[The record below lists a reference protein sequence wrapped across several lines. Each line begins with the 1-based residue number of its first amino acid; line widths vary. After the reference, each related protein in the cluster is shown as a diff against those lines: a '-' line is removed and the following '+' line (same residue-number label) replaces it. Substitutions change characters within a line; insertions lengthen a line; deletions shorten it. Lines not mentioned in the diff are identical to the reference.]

1 MHVSRYD
8 LEDIFFYFQL
18 QCQQVNCCHQGN
30 FARRWW
36 PVLCIRLIL
45 CLCIR
50 VIVITIVVVVDNGDI
65 PRDRW
70 PVGSKP
76 QAPPTIKRLLL
87 LLQSHHHPY
96 LHHRRHHHHH
106 RHRHHHHH
114 QHHHH
119 QHHLCQKKNH
129 LASDGRQDP
138 LRNLVN
144 SSDVPDVEII
154 CQNNS
159 LNPFITQQRR
169 DIVMA
174 PWSADKICWSR
185 DWTFQAWTTL
195 GAKWQL
201 FVIGRPERW

>member
-1 MHVSRYD
+1 M
-8 LEDIFFYFQL
+8 
-18 QCQQVNCCHQGN
+18 
-30 FARRWW
+30 
-36 PVLCIRLIL
+36 LCICLIL

-76 QAPPTIKRLLL
+76 QAPPTIKPLLL

-138 LRNLVN
+138 LRNLAN

-169 DIVMA
+169 DVVMA
-174 PWSADKICWSR
+174 PWSADKIC
-185 DWTFQAWTTL
+185 
-195 GAKWQL
+195 
-201 FVIGRPERW
+201 

>member
-1 MHVSRYD
+1 MTNRCMFPGMI
-8 LEDIFFYFQL
+8 LKIFSFYFQL
-18 QCQQVNCCHQGN
+18 QCQEVNLCHHGN
-30 FARRWW
+30 FTRGRW
-36 PVLCIRLIL
+36 PVLCICLIL

-76 QAPPTIKRLLL
+76 QAPPTIKPLLL
-87 LLQSHHHPY
+87 LLQ
-96 LHHRRHHHHH
+96 RHHHHH
-106 RHRHHHHH
+106 HHHPYHHH
-114 QHHHH
+114 QHHHFH
-119 QHHLCQKKNH
+119 HHLCQKKNH

-138 LRNLVN
+138 LRNLAN

-174 PWSADKICWSR
+174 PWSADKIC
-185 DWTFQAWTTL
+185 
-195 GAKWQL
+195 
-201 FVIGRPERW
+201 